1 MECVIPS
8 GEISVYNEQANAP
21 NDTFMNLVIYTM
33 WQEGTVWKRSVH
45 YDIRCQRSYT
55 GIVWGNTGM
64 AFFTCRRIGILR
76 KSLFIWDLIK

>member
-33 WQEGTVWKRSVH
+33 
-45 YDIRCQRSYT
+45 
-55 GIVWGNTGM
+55 
-64 AFFTCRRIGILR
+64 
-76 KSLFIWDLIK
+76 